1 MRDVSEP
8 LTMTCRRCRRV
19 LRGDPA
25 LELGVRTS
33 RYDRLVFRCDACE
46 VGYSNATSE
55 ADRIEITATPAGNV
69 PVEVHAG
76 LTDAL
81 GASINVVAR
90 PGKAWKFCSANSE
103 DAATWTVIRA
113 LAMADQLDR
122 VAVALG
128 VGHLTGGEPARVLL
142 WGAPAPGS
150 NGAAADA
157 AALVEQISR
166 DLGEKDDRRSEP
178 DVVVMWDDLVVVIE
192 AKLGSGNDRQSENLD
207 RFDRYLRRP
216 ELWSAAP
223 DEIKAVGFYELV
235 RNWVIAWELAER
247 SRAGHAVLAN
257 LAPARHG
264 ADVERFRELV
274 AASET
279 RRLEHLRW
287 ASVLPAPVPPWLEE
301 YASKLRLR
309 EL

>member
-1 MRDVSEP
+1 M
-8 LTMTCRRCRRV
+8 
-19 LRGDPA
+19 
-25 LELGVRTS
+25 
-33 RYDRLVFRCDACE
+33 
-46 VGYSNATSE
+46 
-55 ADRIEITATPAGNV
+55 
-69 PVEVHAG
+69 
-76 LTDAL
+76 
-81 GASINVVAR
+81 
-90 PGKAWKFCSANSE
+90 
-103 DAATWTVIRA
+103 
-113 LAMADQLDR
+113 
-122 VAVALG
+122 
-128 VGHLTGGEPARVLL
+128 
-142 WGAPAPGS
+142 
-150 NGAAADA
+150 GAAAP
-157 AALVEQISR
+157 ALAGPPY
-166 DLGEKDDRRSEP
+166 LTDDPKMSAY
-178 DVVVMWDDLVVVIE
+178 DGHVIE